1 MLDSSERTQILTS
14 LVQRN
19 CLQQPRIM
27 CVDEL
32 RKLTTRKL
40 EAAVEGKVIIDGKE
54 VTLCVGINDRF
65 PLSLPLVFL
74 QPPDALGL
82 IPHLEE
88 DGYLCYLDSEGLLLD
103 SSRPV
108 EILVEAIERSIV
120 LLQAGV
126 RGDNQWDFMDEFGVY
141 WQKLTSPETSLPAF
155 ISADDILRQV
165 ITYKEGKSYT
175 LVADSIDTVHAYFNN
190 KGKDLNSL
198 TRHTALYVP
207 LESGT
212 LLVPP
217 HRDRPWNRAD
227 IQAIVRQHLSGE
239 NLKRLKHHRNRKGK
253 NEELIILG
261 LPRPKGGKTLIGL
274 IFSDIISGHPL
285 VTGNSYDVPLPIRI
299 DRYDSAYL
307 LARGGS
313 DTRLSSTRVL
323 VVGCGSVGSNVVV
336 DLVQAGITRLTL
348 VDPDLFMREN
358 IFRHVLG
365 RKSVSKSKVVA
376 LKEEIES
383 KYPYLFITAH
393 ETYIEKAIEKE
404 IIKLSDFDL
413 VIFATGNHT
422 VELYLNRLIHQQKD
436 RPIAIF
442 TWLEPYS
449 IGGHALLTRPNQ
461 RGCLQ
466 CLFTPGSP
474 NDLNYYNQASFAAS
488 GQSFAKNDLG
498 CNSSYV
504 SYGALDARKTAEQ
517 ATRLALNAL
526 KADELGNPVLSWKG
540 ADNLFINEGF
550 KTSSRYQLTADRLH
564 ETKYDYINPICPIC
578 GEQN

>member
-1 MLDSSERTQILTS
+1 MLDSSERTHILTS
-14 LVQRN
+14 LVQRD
-19 CLQQPRIM
+19 CLQQPRVM

-32 RKLTTRKL
+32 KKLTTRKL

-54 VTLCVGINDRF
+54 VTLCIGINDHF
-65 PLSLPLVFL
+65 PLFLPLVFL
-74 QPPDALGL
+74 QPPDALGM

-108 EILVEAIERSIV
+108 EILVEAIKRSIV

-126 RGDNQWDFMDEFGVY
+126 KGDNQWDFMDEFGVY
-141 WQKLTSPETSLPAF
+141 WQKLTSPETSLSAF

-165 ITYKEGKSYT
+165 ITYKEGEIYT

-190 KGKDLNSL
+190 QGKNLNSL

-217 HRDRPWNRAD
+217 YRDRPWNRAD
-227 IQAIVRQHLSGE
+227 LQAIVRQHLSVE
-239 NLKRLKHHRNRKGK
+239 NLKRLKHHRKRKGK
-253 NEELIILG
+253 HEELVILG
-261 LPRPKGGKTLIGL
+261 LPRPKGGKILIGL

-348 VDPDLFMREN
+348 VDPDFFMREN

-365 RKSVSKSKVVA
+365 RKSVNKTKVVA

-383 KYPYLFITAH
+383 KYPYLSITAH
-393 ETYIEKAIEKE
+393 QTYIEKAIEKK

-449 IGGHALLTRPNQ
+449 IGGHTLLNRPNQ

-466 CLFTPGSP
+466 CLFTPDSSD
-474 NDLNYYNQASFAAS
+474 DLKYYNKASFAAS

-498 CNSSYV
+498 CNSSM
-504 SYGALDARKTAEQ
+504 SLME
-517 ATRLALNAL
+517 
-526 KADELGNPVLSWKG
+526 
-540 ADNLFINEGF
+540 F
-550 KTSSRYQLTADRLH
+550 
-564 ETKYDYINPICPIC
+564 
-578 GEQN
+578 